1 MVKSDLTVNSNRG
14 CLINGPR
21 GSRGVGRQSR
31 RQQAAVWACWKG
43 RASPPISETRA
54 NRPWQRPT
62 AIKGPINPQLLCE
75 GGRGRRGG
83 QGAAG
88 IALSR
93 PARAAA
99 GGRGCG
105 TAGGIA
111 KPQRARGWGRWGWGI
126 GIRAPVWRRSIDPAS
141 LRSPALAERP
151 AAGSAL
157 REAFPKG
164 KHPLGQGPRCLLG

>member
-75 GGRGRRGG
+75 GGRGRRGDKELLASRSAAPHG
-83 QGAAG
+83 RQLGAGAA
-88 IALSR
+88 ALPGASR
-93 PARAAA
+93 NPSGRGAGA
-99 GGRGCG
+99 GG
-105 TAGGIA
+105 AGGA
-111 KPQRARGWGRWGWGI
+111 AS
-126 GIRAPVWRRSIDPAS
+126 APLCGDVRLTP
-141 LRSPALAERP
+141 LRS
-151 AAGSAL
+151 GL
-157 REAFPKG
+157 R
-164 KHPLGQGPRCLLG
+164 R